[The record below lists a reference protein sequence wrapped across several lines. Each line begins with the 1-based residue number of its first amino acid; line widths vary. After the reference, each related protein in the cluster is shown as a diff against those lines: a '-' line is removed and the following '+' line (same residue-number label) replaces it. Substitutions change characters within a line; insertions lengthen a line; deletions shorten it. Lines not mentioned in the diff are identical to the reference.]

1 MFNTNRNNFSDN
13 WDNYYM
19 DEFVRT
25 PEVVKHPGFSILA
38 RSDVSI
44 QEAMNRQG
52 LTLESLAAIA
62 GPQISSRQSFVGS
75 LASTLS
81 SVGGVRIFNGS
92 LILLSLN
99 LCIVSIPKYLYQY
112 LLICDEIDYR
122 LNHLSAWDLEP
133 LVHWPQLCRQA
144 KFQH

>member
-1 MFNTNRNNFSDN
+1 
-13 WDNYYM
+13 M

-62 GPQISSRQSFVGS
+62 GPQISSRRQDVGS
-75 LASTLS
+75 LARTLS
-81 SVGGVRIFNGS
+81 SVRGVSNFNGS
-92 LILLSLN
+92 LILFSLN
-99 LCIVSIPKYLYQY
+99 LFLYSFLNIFHQY
-112 LLICDEIDYR
+112 LSIRDEIHYR
-122 LNHLSAWDLEP
+122 LNHLSAWGLEP
-133 LVHWPQLCRQA
+133 LVHWPQLCSSA

>member
-1 MFNTNRNNFSDN
+1 MLNTQHNNFSPKPDVILKKIADLR
-13 WDNYYM
+13 DNYYM
-19 DEFVRT
+19 DEFVRS

-38 RSDVSI
+38 RSDVLI

-99 LCIVSIPKYLYQY
+99 LFLSIYINIY
-112 LLICDEIDYR
+112 
-122 LNHLSAWDLEP
+122 
-133 LVHWPQLCRQA
+133 
-144 KFQH
+144 